1 MIIRR
6 DFYIDDLHYILE
18 FQHYSFRFYLDYI
31 PPKYR
36 YHMTRQQ
43 WQSFSFWG
51 DEPVFDD
58 LNIHVPALLV
68 FRTVMQLIEE
78 IVQKYRITYWE
89 FSASSLKKAQIYE
102 KLLQSYIFQQN
113 QQCNYIREGSHFYVY
128 PQLNQ

>member
-31 PPKYR
+31 PQKYR
-36 YHMTRQQ
+36 NQMSRQQ
-43 WQSFSFWG
+43 RQDLAFWG

-58 LNIHVPALLV
+58 LNIQVPALLV

-78 IVQKYRITYWE
+78 IVRKYKVAYWE
-89 FSASSLKKAQIYE
+89 FSASSLKKAEIYE
-102 KLLQSYIFQQN
+102 KLLLRYIVQQK
-113 QQCNYIREGSHFYVY
+113 QCCNYVRDGNHFYIY
-128 PQLNQ
+128 PQIE